1 MVPHLSAPVS
11 PPASSAL
18 APAAP
23 KQIILKS
30 SRLAVA
36 LSVPPHFCPCFL
48 VSAKIPLVGK
58 HREMSRLVV
67 SRGAGRRIGYIRCAT
82 QALKLPPHRPPAPSA
97 ACQSVPA
104 PQRPAAS
111 CSFHCR
117 LPFPHSCLSPWARS
131 KAQLRREPSGAHK
144 PSARSPLLDGLLDAL
159 LHRTAPPR
167 FLLLAIKQRS
177 LCSQEIHRLL
187 PSPPKPHR
195 AHRQPG

>member
-1 MVPHLSAPVS
+1 VNQHPAEPGPRQRVLQHSPAPCIATVLPS
-11 PPASSAL
+11 GRAL
-18 APAAP
+18 RDLQP
-23 KQIILKS
+23 Q
-30 SRLAVA
+30 RLT
-36 LSVPPHFCPCFL
+36 PR
-48 VSAKIPLVGK
+48 PL
-58 HREMSRLVV
+58 
-67 SRGAGRRIGYIRCAT
+67 T
-82 QALKLPPHRPPAPSA
+82 APSA

-167 FLLLAIKQRS
+167 FPLLAIKQRS

>member
-82 QALKLPPHRPPAPSA
+82 QALKLPPHRLSLLT
-97 ACQSVPA
+97 V
-104 PQRPAAS
+104 
-111 CSFHCR
+111 
-117 LPFPHSCLSPWARS
+117 LSPANAIIHCLLWAPVLVETGCRS
-131 KAQLRREPSGAHK
+131 VRRCTHPGMLLSFIKSSLDLYPQISVSAQKFTE
-144 PSARSPLLDGLLDAL
+144 
-159 LHRTAPPR
+159 
-167 FLLLAIKQRS
+167 
-177 LCSQEIHRLL
+177 E
-187 PSPPKPHR
+187 
-195 AHRQPG
+195 